1 MVSYG
6 LREERLADTVNQGGV
21 SWRKRVFTIITGG
34 GGSRRVIYR
43 YPFELEEVDSFSTL
57 PGQTRGE
64 EGREG
69 GIDETEVGI
78 YVLYVYRSGS
88 ITDTREIL
96 TQDGIP
102 PPINFPLMNGDGIN
116 KWLRAFRLSFPY
128 DFRYGIL
135 DLGQRR

>member
-1 MVSYG
+1 MFRG
-6 LREERLADTVNQGGV
+6 GNEFLRLSPGEEEVVELYTGILS
-21 SWRKRVFTIITGG
+21 SWRKSIRFPPFQV
-34 GGSRRVIYR
+34 RR
-43 YPFELEEVDSFSTL
+43 
-57 PGQTRGE
+57 
-64 EGREG
+64 EGRRGGRG

-102 PPINFPLMNGDGIN
+102 PPINFPLMNGNGIN